1 MLTRILSESNI
12 TAASSKARE
21 LFSFTL
27 NVKHKGYQFKRRS
40 RSFMVGIDEND
51 YSDIALQWMLEELVD
66 DGDEII
72 CLRVVD
78 KDAKV
83 VNDRNVERRQYQK
96 EAKDLMQRIQ
106 ARNDDNRAISIV
118 LEFAVGKVH
127 ATFQK
132 MASYPSP

>member
-1 MLTRILSESNI
+1 
-12 TAASSKARE
+12 
-21 LFSFTL
+21 
-27 NVKHKGYQFKRRS
+27 
-40 RSFMVGIDEND
+40 
-51 YSDIALQWMLEELVD
+51 
-66 DGDEII
+66 
-72 CLRVVD
+72 VD

-106 ARNDDNRAISIV
+106 DRNDEYRAISIV

-132 MASYPSP
+132 MASYPSSQIEVLLGYTNT